1 MADER
6 PRGRLGPPEGSLT
19 QGWANAGP
27 GKLLPERLNAGPNE
41 QSEGTLRR
49 YLLGGYPPGSD
60 AIDHAILAEGA
71 SPMLDVI
78 EDELIEEYVTGE
90 MSDADRSLFENRFL
104 SSKQRL
110 EKIRLSAMLLGRP
123 DVAEH
128 LHRRVA
134 SVRQGPKSNVARV
147 DVAEGLRQRV
157 ASLWQEGP
165 KSKVTRVLVG
175 LAAAV
180 VVAALI
186 AALVWFL
193 QAR

>member
-19 QGWANAGP
+19 RGRPNAGL

-49 YLLGGYPPGSD
+49 YLLGGYPPGSY
-60 AIDHAILAEGA
+60 AIDHAILAEDA
-71 SPMLDVI
+71 TPMLDVI

-90 MSDADRSLFENRFL
+90 MSDADRNLFESRFL
-104 SSKQRL
+104 TSKQRL
-110 EKIRLSAMLLGRP
+110 EKIRLSAMVLGRP
-123 DVAEH
+123 
-128 LHRRVA
+128 
-134 SVRQGPKSNVARV
+134 

-157 ASLWQEGP
+157 ASLRQGP
-165 KSKVTRVLVG
+165 KSNAARVDVAVGLHQRVASLWLQGPKSNAARVLVG
-175 LAAAV
+175 LGVLFAV
-180 VVAALI
+180 M

-193 QAR
+193 QSR